1 MSRFEK
7 ILKMSTV
14 QNFSSFNIIIKTYE
28 TLVQGIMSTR
38 LSVRLLLR
46 SARCSARSKPLS
58 FTDLKSI
65 KLRSPIVPTHK
76 NFDVSPDHP
85 LWAFFPDGNKSDSCY
100 RETGDLDVLSRP
112 WDLPAL
118 RRKSFDDLHKLWYL
132 ILKERN
138 ILARE
143 VRLAESFNE
152 RSTHAHNDLDDKLTL
167 TQKRI
172 KQVLIERQVAYERV
186 QTFTES
192 QKEYLSEFEERY
204 INADQAEIVSYNE
217 KLVRLQYAFFGI
229 HPQLEDYNLEED
241 INVKFV
247 EGLSYVANLKLRR
260 YLSQNPQ
267 KADEI
272 AIPLNGVVEE
282 LPFLL
287 RDVEEAIQE
296 VQELRKTG
304 TNIKLH
310 KVEIFPFLRNALAE
324 TIEKAYAEQEQ
335 L

>member
-1 MSRFEK
+1 MASHLSIRSLSGSSRYLARNK
-7 ILKMSTV
+7 ALK
-14 QNFSSFNIIIKTYE
+14 
-28 TLVQGIMSTR
+28 
-38 LSVRLLLR
+38 
-46 SARCSARSKPLS
+46 

-65 KLRSPIVPTHK
+65 KLREPIVPTHK

-85 LWAFFPDGNKSDSCY
+85 LWAFFPDGNKSETCF
-100 RETGDLDVLSRP
+100 RETVDLDIQSRP
-112 WDLPAL
+112 WGLPEL
-118 RRKSFDDLHKLWYL
+118 RRKSFEDLHKLWYL

-143 VRLAESFNE
+143 VRLADSFNE

-172 KQVLIERQVAYERV
+172 KQALIERQVAYERV
-186 QTFTES
+186 QTFTDN
-192 QKEYLSEFEERY
+192 QKEYLSDFEESY
-204 INADQAEIVSYNE
+204 INADSSEIVSFNE

-229 HPQLEDYNLEED
+229 QPQLEDYNLEED

-247 EGLSYVANLKLRR
+247 EGLSYVANLKLKR

-267 KADEI
+267 STEEFQT
-272 AIPLNGVVEE
+272 PLNGVVEE

-287 RDVEEAIQE
+287 RDTEEAIEE
-296 VQELRKTG
+296 VQELRNSG
-304 TNIKLH
+304 ANVVLH
-310 KVEIFPFLRNALAE
+310 KIEVFPFLRNALGK
-324 TIEKAYAEQEQ
+324 TIQEAYASDEQ

>member
-1 MSRFEK
+1 MASHLSIRSLLGSSRYLARNK
-7 ILKMSTV
+7 ALK
-14 QNFSSFNIIIKTYE
+14 
-28 TLVQGIMSTR
+28 
-38 LSVRLLLR
+38 
-46 SARCSARSKPLS
+46 

-65 KLRSPIVPTHK
+65 KLREPIVPTHK

-85 LWAFFPDGNKSDSCY
+85 LWAFFPDGNKSETCF
-100 RETGDLDVLSRP
+100 RETVDLDIQSRP
-112 WDLPAL
+112 WGLPEL
-118 RRKSFDDLHKLWYL
+118 RRKSFEDLHKLWYL

-143 VRLAESFNE
+143 VRLADSFNE

-172 KQVLIERQVAYERV
+172 KQALIERQVAYERV
-186 QTFTES
+186 QTFTDN
-192 QKEYLSEFEERY
+192 QKEYLSDFEESY
-204 INADQAEIVSYNE
+204 INADSSEIVSFNE

-229 HPQLEDYNLEED
+229 QPQLEDYNLEED

-247 EGLSYVANLKLRR
+247 EGLSYVANLKLKR

-267 KADEI
+267 MTEEFQT
-272 AIPLNGVVEE
+272 PLNGVVEE

-287 RDVEEAIQE
+287 RDTEEAIEE
-296 VQELRKTG
+296 VQELRNSG
-304 TNIKLH
+304 ANVVLH
-310 KVEIFPFLRNALAE
+310 KIEVFPFLRNALGK
-324 TIEKAYAEQEQ
+324 TIQEAYASDEQ

>member
-1 MSRFEK
+1 MAS
-7 ILKMSTV
+7 
-14 QNFSSFNIIIKTYE
+14 
-28 TLVQGIMSTR
+28 R
-38 LSVRLLLR
+38 LSIRSLLGSSRYL
-46 SARCSARSKPLS
+46 ARNKALK

-65 KLRSPIVPTHK
+65 KLREPIVPTHK

-85 LWAFFPDGNKSDSCY
+85 LWAFFPDGNKSETCF
-100 RETGDLDVLSRP
+100 RETVDLDIQSRP
-112 WDLPAL
+112 WGLPEL
-118 RRKSFDDLHKLWYL
+118 RRKSFEDLHKLWYL

-143 VRLAESFNE
+143 VRLADSFNE

-172 KQVLIERQVAYERV
+172 KQALIERQVAYERV
-186 QTFTES
+186 QTFTDN
-192 QKEYLSEFEERY
+192 QKEYLSDFEESY
-204 INADQAEIVSYNE
+204 INADSSEIVSFNE

-229 HPQLEDYNLEED
+229 QPQLEDYNLEED

-247 EGLSYVANLKLRR
+247 EGLSYVANLKLKR

-267 KADEI
+267 MTEEFQT
-272 AIPLNGVVEE
+272 PLNGVVEE

-287 RDVEEAIQE
+287 RDTEEAIEE
-296 VQELRKTG
+296 VQELRNSG
-304 TNIKLH
+304 ANVVLH
-310 KVEIFPFLRNALAE
+310 KIEVFPFLRNALGK
-324 TIEKAYAEQEQ
+324 TIQEAYASDEQ

>member
-1 MSRFEK
+1 MASHLSIRSLLGSSRYLARNK
-7 ILKMSTV
+7 ALK
-14 QNFSSFNIIIKTYE
+14 
-28 TLVQGIMSTR
+28 
-38 LSVRLLLR
+38 
-46 SARCSARSKPLS
+46 

-65 KLRSPIVPTHK
+65 KLREPIVPTHK

-85 LWAFFPDGNKSDSCY
+85 LWAFFPDGNKSETCF
-100 RETGDLDVLSRP
+100 RETVDLDIQSRP
-112 WDLPAL
+112 WGLPEL
-118 RRKSFDDLHKLWYL
+118 RRKSFEDLHKLWYL

-143 VRLAESFNE
+143 VRLADSFNE

-172 KQVLIERQVAYERV
+172 KQALIERQVAYERV
-186 QTFTES
+186 QTFTDK
-192 QKEYLSEFEERY
+192 QKEYLSDFEESY
-204 INADQAEIVSYNE
+204 INADSSEIVSFNE

-229 HPQLEDYNLEED
+229 QPQLEDYNLEED

-247 EGLSYVANLKLRR
+247 EGLSYVANLKLKR

-267 KADEI
+267 MTEEFQT
-272 AIPLNGVVEE
+272 PLNGVVEE

-287 RDVEEAIQE
+287 RDTEEAIEE
-296 VQELRKTG
+296 VQELRNSG
-304 TNIKLH
+304 ANVVLH
-310 KVEIFPFLRNALAE
+310 KIEVFPFLRNALGK
-324 TIEKAYAEQEQ
+324 TIQEAYASDEQ

>member
-1 MSRFEK
+1 MASHLSIRSLLGSSRYLARNK
-7 ILKMSTV
+7 ALK
-14 QNFSSFNIIIKTYE
+14 
-28 TLVQGIMSTR
+28 
-38 LSVRLLLR
+38 
-46 SARCSARSKPLS
+46 

-65 KLRSPIVPTHK
+65 KLREPIVPTHK

-85 LWAFFPDGNKSDSCY
+85 LWAFFPDGNKSETCF
-100 RETGDLDVLSRP
+100 RETVDLDIQSRP
-112 WDLPAL
+112 WGLPEL
-118 RRKSFDDLHKLWYL
+118 RRKSFEDLHKLWYL

-143 VRLAESFNE
+143 VRLADSFNE

-172 KQVLIERQVAYERV
+172 KQALIERQVAYERV
-186 QTFTES
+186 QTFTDK
-192 QKEYLSEFEERY
+192 QKEYLSDFEESY
-204 INADQAEIVSYNE
+204 INADSSEIVSFNE

-229 HPQLEDYNLEED
+229 QPQLEDYNLEED

-247 EGLSYVANLKLRR
+247 EGLSYVANLKLKR

-267 KADEI
+267 STEEFQT
-272 AIPLNGVVEE
+272 PLNGVVEE

-287 RDVEEAIQE
+287 RDTEEAIEE
-296 VQELRKTG
+296 VQELRNSG
-304 TNIKLH
+304 ANVVLH
-310 KVEIFPFLRNALAE
+310 KIEVFPFLRNALGK
-324 TIEKAYAEQEQ
+324 TIQEAYASDEQ

>member
-1 MSRFEK
+1 MASHLSIRSLLGSSRYLARNK
-7 ILKMSTV
+7 ALK
-14 QNFSSFNIIIKTYE
+14 
-28 TLVQGIMSTR
+28 
-38 LSVRLLLR
+38 
-46 SARCSARSKPLS
+46 

-65 KLRSPIVPTHK
+65 KLREPIVPTHK

-85 LWAFFPDGNKSDSCY
+85 LWAFFPDGNKSETCF
-100 RETGDLDVLSRP
+100 RETVDLDIQSRP
-112 WDLPAL
+112 WGLPEL
-118 RRKSFDDLHKLWYL
+118 RRKSFEDLHKLWYL

-143 VRLAESFNE
+143 VRLADSFNE

-172 KQVLIERQVAYERV
+172 KQALIERQVAYERV
-186 QTFTES
+186 QTFTDN
-192 QKEYLSEFEERY
+192 QKEYLSDFEESY
-204 INADQAEIVSYNE
+204 INADSSEIVSFNE

-229 HPQLEDYNLEED
+229 QPQLEDYNLEED

-247 EGLSYVANLKLRR
+247 EGLSYVANLKLKR

-267 KADEI
+267 STEEFQT
-272 AIPLNGVVEE
+272 PLNGVVEE

-287 RDVEEAIQE
+287 RDTEEAIEE
-296 VQELRKTG
+296 VQELRNSG
-304 TNIKLH
+304 AHVVLH
-310 KVEIFPFLRNALAE
+310 KIELFPLLRNSLVK
-324 TIEKAYAEQEQ
+324 TIQEAYASDEQ

>member
-1 MSRFEK
+1 MAS
-7 ILKMSTV
+7 
-14 QNFSSFNIIIKTYE
+14 
-28 TLVQGIMSTR
+28 R
-38 LSVRLLLR
+38 LSIRSLLGSSRYL
-46 SARCSARSKPLS
+46 ARNKPLK

-65 KLRSPIVPTHK
+65 KLREPIVPTHK

-85 LWAFFPDGNKSDSCY
+85 LWAFFPDGNKSETCF
-100 RETGDLDVLSRP
+100 RETVDLDIQSRP
-112 WDLPAL
+112 WGLPEL
-118 RRKSFDDLHKLWYL
+118 RRKSFEDLHKLWYL

-143 VRLAESFNE
+143 VRLADSFNE

-172 KQVLIERQVAYERV
+172 KQALIERQVAYERV
-186 QTFTES
+186 QTFTDN
-192 QKEYLSEFEERY
+192 QKEYLSNFEESY
-204 INADQAEIVSYNE
+204 INADSSEIVSFNE

-229 HPQLEDYNLEED
+229 QPQLEDYNLKED

-260 YLSQNPQ
+260 YLTQNPQ
-267 KADEI
+267 MAEEFET
-272 AIPLNGVVEE
+272 PLNGVVEE

-287 RDVEEAIQE
+287 RDTEEAIEE
-296 VQELRKTG
+296 VQELRNSG
-304 TNIKLH
+304 ANVVLH
-310 KVEIFPFLRNALAE
+310 KIEVFPFLRNALGK
-324 TIEKAYAEQEQ
+324 TIQEAYASEEQ

>member
-1 MSRFEK
+1 MASHLSIRSLLGSSRYLARNK
-7 ILKMSTV
+7 SLK
-14 QNFSSFNIIIKTYE
+14 
-28 TLVQGIMSTR
+28 
-38 LSVRLLLR
+38 
-46 SARCSARSKPLS
+46 

-65 KLRSPIVPTHK
+65 KLREPIVPTHK

-85 LWAFFPDGNKSDSCY
+85 LWAFFPDGNKSETCF
-100 RETGDLDVLSRP
+100 RETVDLDIQSRP
-112 WDLPAL
+112 WGLPEL
-118 RRKSFDDLHKLWYL
+118 RRKSFEDLHKLWYL

-143 VRLAESFNE
+143 VRLADSFNE

-172 KQVLIERQVAYERV
+172 KQALIERQVAYERV
-186 QTFTES
+186 QTFTDN
-192 QKEYLSEFEERY
+192 QKEYLSDFEESY
-204 INADQAEIVSYNE
+204 INADSSEIVSFNE

-229 HPQLEDYNLEED
+229 QPQLEDYNLEED

-247 EGLSYVANLKLRR
+247 EGLSYVANLKLKR

-267 KADEI
+267 STEEFQT
-272 AIPLNGVVEE
+272 PLNGVVEE

-287 RDVEEAIQE
+287 RDTEEAIEE
-296 VQELRKTG
+296 VQELRNSG
-304 TNIKLH
+304 ANVVLH
-310 KVEIFPFLRNALAE
+310 KIEVFPFLRNALGK
-324 TIEKAYAEQEQ
+324 TIQEAYASDEQ

>member
-1 MSRFEK
+1 MAS
-7 ILKMSTV
+7 
-14 QNFSSFNIIIKTYE
+14 
-28 TLVQGIMSTR
+28 R
-38 LSVRLLLR
+38 LSIRSLLGSSRYL
-46 SARCSARSKPLS
+46 ARNKALK

-65 KLRSPIVPTHK
+65 KLREPIVPTHK

-85 LWAFFPDGNKSDSCY
+85 LWAFFPDGNKSETCF
-100 RETGDLDVLSRP
+100 RETVDLDIQSRP
-112 WDLPAL
+112 WGLPEL
-118 RRKSFDDLHKLWYL
+118 RRKSFEDLHKLWYL

-143 VRLAESFNE
+143 VRLADSFNE

-172 KQVLIERQVAYERV
+172 KQALIERQVAYERV
-186 QTFTES
+186 QTFTDK
-192 QKEYLSEFEERY
+192 QKEYLSDFEESY
-204 INADQAEIVSYNE
+204 INADSSEIVSFNE

-229 HPQLEDYNLEED
+229 QPQLEDYNLEED

-247 EGLSYVANLKLRR
+247 EGLSYVANLKLKR

-267 KADEI
+267 MTEEFQT
-272 AIPLNGVVEE
+272 PLNGVVEE

-287 RDVEEAIQE
+287 RDTEEAIEE
-296 VQELRKTG
+296 VQELRNSG
-304 TNIKLH
+304 ANVVLH
-310 KVEIFPFLRNALAE
+310 KIEVFPFLRNALGK
-324 TIEKAYAEQEQ
+324 TIQEAYASDEQ

>member
-1 MSRFEK
+1 MTS
-7 ILKMSTV
+7 
-14 QNFSSFNIIIKTYE
+14 
-28 TLVQGIMSTR
+28 R
-38 LSVRLLLR
+38 LSIRSLLGSSRYL
-46 SARCSARSKPLS
+46 ARNKPLK

-65 KLRSPIVPTHK
+65 KLREPIVPTHK

-85 LWAFFPDGNKSDSCY
+85 LWGFFPEGNKSETCF
-100 RETGDLDVLSRP
+100 RETVDLEIQSRP
-112 WDLPAL
+112 WGLPEL
-118 RRKSFDDLHKLWYL
+118 RRKSFEDLHKLWYL

-143 VRLAESFNE
+143 VRLADSFNE

-172 KQVLIERQVAYERV
+172 KQALIERQVAYERV
-186 QTFTES
+186 QTFTDN
-192 QKEYLSEFEERY
+192 QKEYLSNFEESY
-204 INADQAEIVSYNE
+204 INADSSEIVSFNE

-229 HPQLEDYNLEED
+229 QPQLEDYNLEED

-247 EGLSYVANLKLRR
+247 EGLSYVANLKLKR

-267 KADEI
+267 MAEEI
-272 AIPLNGVVEE
+272 QTPLNGVVEE

-287 RDVEEAIQE
+287 RDTAEAIE
-296 VQELRKTG
+296 ELQELRSSG
-304 TNIKLH
+304 ANVVLH
-310 KVEIFPFLRNALAE
+310 KIEVFPFLRNALGK
-324 TIEKAYAEQEQ
+324 TIEAYSSEQ

>member
-1 MSRFEK
+1 MAS
-7 ILKMSTV
+7 
-14 QNFSSFNIIIKTYE
+14 
-28 TLVQGIMSTR
+28 R
-38 LSVRLLLR
+38 LSIRSLLGSSRYL
-46 SARCSARSKPLS
+46 ARNKPLK

-65 KLRSPIVPTHK
+65 KLREPIVPTHK

-85 LWAFFPDGNKSDSCY
+85 LWAFFPDGNKSETCF
-100 RETGDLDVLSRP
+100 RETVDLDIQSRP
-112 WDLPAL
+112 WGLPEL
-118 RRKSFDDLHKLWYL
+118 RRKSFEDLHKLWYL

-143 VRLAESFNE
+143 VRLADSFNE

-172 KQVLIERQVAYERV
+172 KQALIERQVAYERV
-186 QTFTES
+186 QTFTDN
-192 QKEYLSEFEERY
+192 QKEYLSDFEESY
-204 INADQAEIVSYNE
+204 INADSSEIVSFNE

-229 HPQLEDYNLEED
+229 QPQLEDYNLEED

-247 EGLSYVANLKLRR
+247 EGLSYVANLKLKR

-267 KADEI
+267 STEEFQT
-272 AIPLNGVVEE
+272 PLNGVVEE

-287 RDVEEAIQE
+287 RDTEEAIEE
-296 VQELRKTG
+296 VQELRNSG
-304 TNIKLH
+304 ANVVLH
-310 KVEIFPFLRNALAE
+310 KIEVFPFLRNALGK
-324 TIEKAYAEQEQ
+324 TIQEAYASDEQ

>member
-1 MSRFEK
+1 MASHLSIRSLLGSSRYLARNK
-7 ILKMSTV
+7 ALK
-14 QNFSSFNIIIKTYE
+14 
-28 TLVQGIMSTR
+28 
-38 LSVRLLLR
+38 
-46 SARCSARSKPLS
+46 

-65 KLRSPIVPTHK
+65 KLREPIVPTHK

-85 LWAFFPDGNKSDSCY
+85 LWAFFPDGNKSLTCF
-100 RETGDLDVLSRP
+100 RETVDLDIQSRP
-112 WDLPAL
+112 WGLPEL
-118 RRKSFDDLHKLWYL
+118 RRKSFEDLHKLWYL

-143 VRLAESFNE
+143 VRLADSFNE

-172 KQVLIERQVAYERV
+172 KQALIERQVAYERV
-186 QTFTES
+186 QTFTDN
-192 QKEYLSEFEERY
+192 QKEYLSDFEESY
-204 INADQAEIVSYNE
+204 INADSSEIVSFNE

-229 HPQLEDYNLEED
+229 QPQLEDYNLEED

-247 EGLSYVANLKLRR
+247 EGLSYVANLKLKR

-267 KADEI
+267 STEEFQT
-272 AIPLNGVVEE
+272 PLNGVVEE

-287 RDVEEAIQE
+287 RDTEEAIEE
-296 VQELRKTG
+296 VQELRNSG
-304 TNIKLH
+304 ANVVLH
-310 KVEIFPFLRNALAE
+310 KIEVFPFLRNALGK
-324 TIEKAYAEQEQ
+324 TIQEAYASDEQ

>member
-1 MSRFEK
+1 MAS
-7 ILKMSTV
+7 
-14 QNFSSFNIIIKTYE
+14 
-28 TLVQGIMSTR
+28 R
-38 LSVRLLLR
+38 LSIRSLLGSSRYL
-46 SARCSARSKPLS
+46 ARNKALK

-65 KLRSPIVPTHK
+65 KLREPIVPTHK

-85 LWAFFPDGNKSDSCY
+85 LWAFFPDGNKSETCF
-100 RETGDLDVLSRP
+100 RETVDLDIQSRP
-112 WDLPAL
+112 WGLPEL
-118 RRKSFDDLHKLWYL
+118 RRKSFEDLHKLWYL

-143 VRLAESFNE
+143 VRLADSFNE

-172 KQVLIERQVAYERV
+172 KQALIERQVAYERV
-186 QTFTES
+186 QTFTDN
-192 QKEYLSEFEERY
+192 QKEYLSDFEESY
-204 INADQAEIVSYNE
+204 INADSSEIVSFNE

-229 HPQLEDYNLEED
+229 QPQLEDYNLEED

-247 EGLSYVANLKLRR
+247 EGLSYVANLKLKR

-267 KADEI
+267 STEEFQT
-272 AIPLNGVVEE
+272 PLNGVVEE

-287 RDVEEAIQE
+287 RDTEEAIEE
-296 VQELRKTG
+296 VQELRNSG
-304 TNIKLH
+304 ANVVLH
-310 KVEIFPFLRNALAE
+310 KIEVFPFLRNALGK
-324 TIEKAYAEQEQ
+324 TIQEAYASDEQ